1 MKGKR
6 RMRKFKIN
14 KKKLIV
20 RIIELIIIIA
30 TIILTPMAIE
40 YATAQRGYEA
50 MGGEYLLP
58 ILALVIILVIETIY
72 EESEEKKRN
81 EKRRANQR
89 RNKKA

>member
-1 MKGKR
+1 
-6 RMRKFKIN
+6 MRKFKIN

-30 TIILTPMAIE
+30 TIILTPIAIE
-40 YATAQRGYEA
+40 YATTQRGYDA

-58 ILALVIILVIETIY
+58 IIALVIILVIETIY
-72 EESEEKKRN
+72 EESEEKKKN
-81 EKRRANQR
+81 ENRRANQR

>member
-1 MKGKR
+1 MK
-6 RMRKFKIN
+6 KFKIN

-40 YATAQRGYEA
+40 YATAQRGYDA

-72 EESEEKKRN
+72 EESEEKRKN

>member
-1 MKGKR
+1 MK
-6 RMRKFKIN
+6 KFKIN
-14 KKKLIV
+14 KKKLII

-40 YATAQRGYEA
+40 YATAQRGYDA

-58 ILALVIILVIETIY
+58 IIALVIILVIETIY
-72 EESEEKKRN
+72 EESEEKRKN

>member
-1 MKGKR
+1 
-6 RMRKFKIN
+6 MRKFKIN

-40 YATAQRGYEA
+40 YATAQRGYDA

-58 ILALVIILVIETIY
+58 IIAWVIILVIETIY
-72 EESEEKKRN
+72 EESEEKRKN